1 MFERF
6 TEKAI
11 QVIIL
16 SQEETRRLGHNFI
29 GTEIILLGLI
39 AEESGVAAKVLQ
51 SMGVTLETARKEV
64 ENIIGKGSGFVS
76 VEVPFTP
83 KAKRMLELANEES
96 SNLTKNVID
105 TEHILLG
112 LIRIE
117 NGVACKVLE
126 KLGVVISQIRPRVLR
141 MLENEEYEV
150 FADRFAP
157 RTNQN
162 LALISGKV
170 EVKFNRLMAML
181 TAAKEL
187 IGEIENEFFKREPV
201 SGEDWENAIAQLP
214 KASAAEQP
222 GLKEYLTELQAA
234 LQADSNLNADDKI
247 EALEPL
253 LVLAIAGQNLTE
265 ASLKKFAKT
274 AIKILKGT
282 ITELPETS
290 EFVEACNRLLPQ
302 IAVKFGLQ

>member
-1 MFERF
+1 MFEHF

-29 GTEIILLGLI
+29 GTEIILLGLM
-39 AEESGVAAKVLQ
+39 AEDSGIAAKVLQ
-51 SMGVTLETARKEV
+51 SMGVTLETVRKEV
-64 ENIIGKGSGFVS
+64 ENIIGRGPGFVS

-83 KAKRMLELANEES
+83 KAKRLLELASEES
-96 SNLTKNVID
+96 INLLKNIID

-112 LIRIE
+112 LIRVD

-126 KLGVVISQIRPRVLR
+126 KLGVVISEIRPRVLR
-141 MLENEEYEV
+141 MLDNEGDEA
-150 FADRFAP
+150 FANRFAA

-162 LALISGKV
+162 IALISGKV
-170 EVKFNRLMAML
+170 EVKFNQLMAML

-187 IGEIENEFFKREPV
+187 MSEIERELFRREAV
-201 SGEDWENAIAQLP
+201 SWEDWENAIAQLST
-214 KASAAEQP
+214 AIEAEQP
-222 GLKEYLTELQAA
+222 GLKEFLTELQAA
-234 LQADSNLNADDKI
+234 MQADSTLNADDKV

-253 LVLAIAGQNLTE
+253 LVLALAGQNPTE

-282 ITELPETS
+282 ITELPDNS
-290 EFVEACNRLLPQ
+290 PFVAACNRLLPQ
-302 IAVKFGLQ
+302 IAAKFGL